1 MADFYQMGVIATL
14 HRLGAG
20 DVGILE
26 RQLEYFS
33 RQQPIAL
40 VLPALYS
47 EFEKPAMDT
56 MIAEL
61 SQATYVRQFVLSWRR
76 PRRDQFE
83 DGPASSECP
92 PWGRA
97 RPVARRTSRTTPV
110 QNT

>member
-1 MADFYQMGVIATL
+1 MADFYQMGVMSTL
-14 HRLGAG
+14 HRLGSG
-20 DVGILE
+20 EVGNLE

-61 SQATYVRQFVLSWRR
+61 SQATYVRQFVLSLAQATQ
-76 PRRDQFE
+76 DQFE
-83 DGPASSECP
+83 DVQRRPSVLPGAVRVLWHAGP
-92 PWGRA
+92 RVH
-97 RPVARRTSRTTPV
+97 RL
-110 QNT
+110 